1 MGIYGLIL
9 DGLAIG
15 VKAFFAVAC
24 FGLFAIAC
32 IALMTL
38 IMALLGLTS
47 SEDKANDIH
56 RN

>member
-24 FGLFAIAC
+24 FGLFSKAC
-32 IALMTL
+32 IALLTL
-38 IMALLGLTS
+38 IMALLGLTKT
-47 SEDKANDIH
+47 EDKADDIH
-56 RN
+56 RD

>member
-24 FGLFAIAC
+24 FGLFAIAAVA
-32 IALMTL
+32 ILTL
-38 IMALLGLTS
+38 IMALLGLTR

-56 RN
+56 RD

>member
-24 FGLFAIAC
+24 FGLFAVAAVAI
-32 IALMTL
+32 LTL
-38 IMALLGLTS
+38 IMAMLGLTR
-47 SEDKANDIH
+47 SEDKADDIH
-56 RN
+56 RD

>member
-24 FGLFAIAC
+24 FGLFALAAV
-32 IALMTL
+32 ALLTL
-38 IMALLGLTS
+38 VMALLGLTR
-47 SEDKANDIH
+47 EDKTDDLH
-56 RN
+56 RD

>member
-15 VKAFFAVAC
+15 IKAFFAVAC

-32 IALMTL
+32 IALLTL
-38 IMALLGLTS
+38 IMALLGLTR
-47 SEDKANDIH
+47 SEDKADDIH
-56 RN
+56 RD